1 VVAVSFGGRYNPAR
15 FLLSGEGRE
24 QRGTSKGGG
33 GVKLKDWR
41 EVLTADLPGGAP
53 VTRKTVEMVREHS
66 RRYRGGM
73 RISTGRIWIDADYE
87 KRRAKV
93 LATPLP

>member
-1 VVAVSFGGRYNPAR
+1 MRVGWEGGSIRRAR
-15 FLLSGEGRE
+15 GRG
-24 QRGTSKGGG
+24 QDGAAHPSAGGMG
-33 GVKLKDWR
+33 GVKLKNWR

-73 RISTGRIWIDADYE
+73 RISTGRIWTDADYE